1 MALAIAAAALTW
13 PAVAAAADP
22 AGCQGRSEAG
32 RQTATAVAEVYKADT
47 DVRVEAHVQRA
58 TGFERRERG
67 HILWD
72 APLPQ
77 DPVDFDAGHDG
88 IARMG

>member
-1 MALAIAAAALTW
+1 MALAIAAATLTW
-13 PAVAAAADP
+13 PAAAAADP

-32 RQTATAVAEVYKADT
+32 RQTATAVAEGYKADT
-47 DVRVEAHVQRA
+47 GVRVEAHAERA

-88 IARMG
+88 ITRMG